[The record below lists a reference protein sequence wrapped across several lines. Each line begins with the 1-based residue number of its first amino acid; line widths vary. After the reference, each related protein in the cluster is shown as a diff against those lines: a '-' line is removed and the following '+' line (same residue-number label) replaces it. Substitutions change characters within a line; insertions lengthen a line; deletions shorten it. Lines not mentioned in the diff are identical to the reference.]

1 MLYEILF
8 DLIKPAKVIFYE
20 EIWIEASIF
29 NVILKMLLD
38 LILKQTANE
47 CDNRFTVDL
56 QWNVW
61 NL

>member
-20 EIWIEASIF
+20 EILIEASIF
-29 NVILKMLLD
+29 NVILKMSLD

-56 QWNVW
+56 Q
-61 NL
+61 